1 MTLTVNPN
9 LEIAEMKKLLL
20 QKIALFN
27 AIEANATSK
36 SLSLNA
42 PSVLTKILGIFWLSS
57 LCTPKLRA
65 QNLCFIYRGKPL
77 EDDMSFQTYYNSKGV
92 ATSSSSVPPT
102 IHVSVRLYGGCFMV
116 SATVLGMIM
125 TAIVGSTCTCG
136 LSLIAV
142 PFLLPLLFILPFFC
156 L

>member
-9 LEIAEMKKLLL
+9 IKIAVMKKMLL
-20 QKIALFN
+20 QKIALCN
-27 AIEANATSK
+27 AIEATAANESLRSHAT
-36 SLSLNA
+36 
-42 PSVLTKILGIFWLSS
+42 SVLTTMLGLFWLSC
-57 LCTPKLRA
+57 LLTPKLRS
-65 QNLCFIYRGKPL
+65 QDLSFIYRGKPL
-77 EDDMSFQTYYNSKGV
+77 EDDMPFQTYCNNQS
-92 ATSSSSVPPT
+92 TSSSSSVPPT

>member
-9 LEIAEMKKLLL
+9 IEIAEMKKMLLL
-20 QKIALFN
+20 KIALFN
-27 AIEANATSK
+27 ATEAKSTSK
-36 SLSLNA
+36 SSSLHA
-42 PSVLTKILGIFWLSS
+42 TSVLTKILGLFWLSS
-57 LCTPKLRA
+57 LCTPKLQA
-65 QNLCFIYRGKPL
+65 QDLCFIYRGKPL
-77 EDDMSFQTYYNSKGV
+77 EDDMSFQTYYNNRV

>member
-1 MTLTVNPN
+1 MNPN
-9 LEIAEMKKLLL
+9 TEISVMKQMLL
-20 QKIALFN
+20 QKIALMDTIAATTN
-27 AIEANATSK
+27 KPNATSSSYGTSTLVTK
-36 SLSLNA
+36 
-42 PSVLTKILGIFWLSS
+42 VLGLFWLSS
-57 LCTPKLRA
+57 LFTPKVQA
-65 QNLCFIYRGKPL
+65 QDLSFIYRGKPL
-77 EDDMSFQTYYNSKGV
+77 EDDMSFRNYSNKI
-92 ATSSSSVPPT
+92 AASSSTTSPT

-116 SATVLGMIM
+116 SASVLGLII